1 MYSIDV
7 EWLFLRVREKSVGEE
22 VKATYRCGEDGCD
35 GTGRAV
41 IDLSKITTMGE
52 IPESKTIQINDDV
65 GVVVGLPKFKD
76 VSEIDA
82 NIDPED
88 NVLKIVSSPLRKSLV
103 ETKSLIETT
112 WTMQI

>member
-1 MYSIDV
+1 MYSVDV

-22 VKATYRCGEDGCD
+22 VKAYRCGEDGCD
-35 GTGRAV
+35 GTGKAV
-41 IDLSKITTMGE
+41 IDLSKITTIGE

-76 VSEIDA
+76 VSEINP

-88 NVLKIVSSPLRKSLV
+88 NV
-103 ETKSLIETT
+103 
-112 WTMQI
+112 